1 MREEVEKVLGLRDYD
16 MCAPPLPSPLSPL
29 SRLPSP
35 VSRFPLHFDLFI
47 LRIIHR
53 F

>member
-16 MCAPPLPSPLSPL
+16 MCAPPLPSPV